1 MAYTKQT
8 WQNEVLNG
16 AEKYH
21 ISAPGTNIEDALISL
36 STPITQAGTPVTAER
51 MNKIEQGIFDAHD
64 MFAEGSFLP
73 VLKGLTNAGNPVY
86 TNRAGRYARA
96 GKIVTV
102 SIYLTTSSLGGASG
116 ILRVDGLPFPT
127 ANSTMIPIAQPGL
140 GTMYGG
146 FGTFFSNGS
155 NTGIIFRKF
164 SGGNA
169 TNADFPSGVFFF
181 VSTFSYITV

>member
-1 MAYTKQT
+1 MAYIKQT
-8 WQNEVLNG
+8 WKDEVLNG
-16 AEKYH
+16 PEQYN
-21 ISAPGTNIEDALISL
+21 ITAPGTNINGAKITL

-51 MNKIEQGIFDAHD
+51 MNKIEQGIFDAHE
-64 MFAEGSFLP
+64 MFSEGLFLP
-73 VLKGLTNAGNPVY
+73 VLKGLTTAGDPVY
-86 TNRAGRYARA
+86 TNRGGKYARA

-146 FGTFFSNGS
+146 FGTSFGNGS

-164 SGGNA
+164 SGGN
-169 TNADFPSGVFFF
+169 TTDADFPSGVFFF